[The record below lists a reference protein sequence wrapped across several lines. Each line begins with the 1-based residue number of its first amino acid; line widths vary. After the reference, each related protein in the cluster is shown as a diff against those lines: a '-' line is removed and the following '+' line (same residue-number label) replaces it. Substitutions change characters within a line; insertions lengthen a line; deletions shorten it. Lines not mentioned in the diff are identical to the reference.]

1 MKKRLQ
7 TLLCAVLACCLLC
20 MGAGAT
26 DWGLWYGNGA
36 KPAAERR
43 GYSADARA
51 VRRLLHGRDR

>member
-26 DWGLWYGNGA
+26 DWGLWYGNGVNQ
-36 KPAAERR
+36 PPN
-43 GYSADARA
+43 G
-51 VRRLLHGRDR
+51 

>member
-26 DWGLWYGNGA
+26 DWACGTATG
-36 KPAAERR
+36 
-43 GYSADARA
+43 
-51 VRRLLHGRDR
+51 